1 MSACIDKLVLPPR
14 YIYRGGAVPP
24 PRRETHLARAGVSG
38 VSTLSLAQRN
48 LCTWHGPT
56 LGRHCLAQRNLC
68 TWHGRT
74 LGRHRHTGTLRILS
88 TLSARAGPSHSAIC
102 ARGTA
107 PPWGGTATL
116 GLCEYCDPLGTVSS
130 LTLYTQRNLC
140 VLVCDV
146 TSAQQC
152 CCVLR

>member
-38 VSTLSLAQRN
+38 VSTLS
-48 LCTWHGPT
+48 
-56 LGRHCLAQRNLC
+56 LAQRNLC

>member
-38 VSTLSLAQRN
+38 V
-48 LCTWHGPT
+48 
-56 LGRHCLAQRNLC
+56 
-68 TWHGRT
+68 
-74 LGRHRHTGTLRILS
+74 S